1 VTGILSLDYL
11 NAGGAIS
18 MAGNVLR
25 NRPGGM
31 PLAAAQAA
39 TWLSPARRA
48 PTALGAVGASRMPEI
63 GQITN
68 DGGGCADLVSLAR
81 HPGSPTTRA
90 RNDLP
95 DLPVS
100 LAS

>member
-39 TWLSPARRA
+39 TWLSLAQAAAEQSPSQELA
-48 PTALGAVGASRMPEI
+48 
-63 GQITN
+63 GQ
-68 DGGGCADLVSLAR
+68 VWS
-81 HPGSPTTRA
+81 
-90 RNDLP
+90 
-95 DLPVS
+95 
-100 LAS
+100 